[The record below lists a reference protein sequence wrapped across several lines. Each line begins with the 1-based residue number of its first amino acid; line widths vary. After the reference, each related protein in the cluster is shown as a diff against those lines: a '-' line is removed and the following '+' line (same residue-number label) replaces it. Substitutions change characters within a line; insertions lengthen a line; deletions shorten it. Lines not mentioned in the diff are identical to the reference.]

1 MEQCIIH
8 YIILLWSKRNLIA
21 RRHIIKKLM
30 VFVTKFRVVNYGSRL
45 ESIVENIKYIKEK
58 YANFRFI

>member
-1 MEQCIIH
+1 
-8 YIILLWSKRNLIA
+8 
-21 RRHIIKKLM
+21 